1 MPPEPEA
8 CNRRKEKHMRNMND
22 ILRQAQV
29 MQNKIAKLQQE
40 MGEHSYEAS
49 SGGGMVKAEVS
60 GKQELRKLIIDP
72 KALEGNDVEMLQ
84 DLILA
89 AVNEA
94 GRIARETMEREMS
107 SISGGIKLPGL
118 F

>member
-1 MPPEPEA
+1 MGVT
-8 CNRRKEKHMRNMND
+8 RTGGGMGGGNMQQLMLKAQKMQQD
-22 ILRQAQV
+22 VQRAQAEL
-29 MQNKIAKLQQE
+29 NE
-40 MGEHSYEAS
+40 RDFTAS

-60 GKQELRKLIIDP
+60 GKQELRKLVIDP

-94 GRIARETMEREMS
+94 GRIAREPMEREMS
-107 SISGGIKLPGL
+107 AISGGIKLPGL

>member
-1 MPPEPEA
+1 
-8 CNRRKEKHMRNMND
+8 MRNMND

-29 MQNKIAKLQQE
+29 MQNKLAKLQQE
-40 MGEHSYEAS
+40 MGERTYEAA

-60 GKQELRKLIIDP
+60 GKQELRKLVIDP
-72 KALEGNDVEMLQ
+72 KALEGGDVEMLQ

-94 GRIARETMEREMS
+94 MRIARESMEREMS
-107 SISGGIKLPGL
+107 AISGGIRLPGM

>member
-1 MPPEPEA
+1 
-8 CNRRKEKHMRNMND
+8 MRNMND

-29 MQNKIAKLQQE
+29 MQHKLAKLQEE
-40 MGEHSYEAS
+40 MAVQSYEAT

-60 GKQELRKLIIDP
+60 GKQELRKLTIDP
-72 KALEGNDVEMLQ
+72 KALEGGDVEMLQ
-84 DLILA
+84 DLIVA

-94 GRIARETMEREMS
+94 GRIARESMEREMGNLT
-107 SISGGIKLPGL
+107 GGIKIPGM

>member
-1 MPPEPEA
+1 
-8 CNRRKEKHMRNMND
+8 MRNMND

-29 MQNKIAKLQQE
+29 MQHKLAKLQDE
-40 MGEHSYEAS
+40 MAAQNFEAA

-60 GKQELRKLIIDP
+60 GKQELRKLTIDP
-72 KALEGNDVEMLQ
+72 KALEGGAVEMLQ
-84 DLILA
+84 DLIVA

-94 GRIARETMEREMS
+94 GRIARESMEREMS
-107 SISGGIKLPGL
+107 NLTGGIKLPGM

>member
-1 MPPEPEA
+1 
-8 CNRRKEKHMRNMND
+8 MRNMND

-29 MQNKIAKLQQE
+29 MQNKIAKMQQE
-40 MGEHSYEAS
+40 MASQVFEAG

-60 GKQELRKLIIDP
+60 GKQELLKLTIDP
-72 KALEGNDVEMLQ
+72 QALEGGDVEMLQ
-84 DLILA
+84 DLIVA

-94 GRIARETMEREMS
+94 LRISRESLEREMS
-107 SISGGIKLPGL
+107 AISGGIKIPGM

>member
-1 MPPEPEA
+1 
-8 CNRRKEKHMRNMND
+8 MRNMND

-29 MQNKIAKLQQE
+29 MQNKLAKLQQE
-40 MGEHSYEAS
+40 MAERTYEAA

-60 GKQELRKLIIDP
+60 GKQELRKLTIDP
-72 KALEGNDVEMLQ
+72 KALEGGDVEMLQ

-94 GRIARETMEREMS
+94 SRIARESMEREMNA
-107 SISGGIKLPGL
+107 ISGGIKLPGM

>member
-1 MPPEPEA
+1 MP
-8 CNRRKEKHMRNMND
+8 NMND

-29 MQNKIAKLQQE
+29 MQNKISRLQQE
-40 MGEHSYEAS
+40 MAEQSFEAS

-60 GKQELRKLIIDP
+60 GKQELRSLVIDP
-72 KALEGNDVEMLQ
+72 KALEGGDVEMLQ

-94 GRIARETMEREMS
+94 GRIARESIEREMNA
-107 SISGGIKLPGL
+107 ISGGIKLPG
-118 F
+118 FF

>member
-1 MPPEPEA
+1 M
-8 CNRRKEKHMRNMND
+8 MNMQG
-22 ILRQAQV
+22 LMKQAQM
-29 MQNKIAKLQQE
+29 MQKKMEEAQKKLAE
-40 MGEHSYEAS
+40 SEVTGS

>member
-29 MQNKIAKLQQE
+29 MQSKIAKLQQE
-40 MGEHSYEAS
+40 MGEHSY
-49 SGGGMVKAEVS
+49 GGGMVKAEVS
-60 GKQELRKLIIDP
+60 GKQELRKLVIDP

>member
-1 MPPEPEA
+1 
-8 CNRRKEKHMRNMND
+8 MRNMND

-29 MQNKIAKLQQE
+29 MQHKLAKLQQE
-40 MGEHSYEAS
+40 AAERSYEAS
-49 SGGGMVKAEVS
+49 SGGGMVKAVVS
-60 GKQELRKLIIDP
+60 GKQELRSIAIDP
-72 KALEGNDVEMLQ
+72 KALEGGDVEMLQ

-94 GRIARETMEREMS
+94 GRIARETLEREMS
-107 SISGGIKLPGL
+107 AISGGIKLPGI